1 MSNAPTL
8 LAGDLAFVTGAG
20 QGNGQAI
27 AIGLARHGATVIATD
42 MDAASAEDTA
52 VAIRASGG
60 EAHAYPLDVTDSAA
74 CRALT
79 AETEKAH
86 GPVSILINNAGIL
99 VRGLITD
106 DNADEAW
113 RRTMDV
119 NLDGVYA
126 VTKACLNQLKKT
138 KGRIVN
144 IASVQVYVHA
154 PRNSMAY
161 SVSKAGVG
169 LLTKALAL
177 ELAEDGVR
185 VNALAP
191 GMIATAM
198 SAVTRADPARLANYL
213 KHVPMNRPG
222 EPEELVGPVVFLA
235 SEMSSYV
242 TGAILPVDG
251 GYLTM

>member
-1 MSNAPTL
+1 MTADPDL

-20 QGNGQAI
+20 QGNGRAI
-27 AIGLARHGATVIATD
+27 AIGLARHGAAVIATD
-42 MDAASAEDTA
+42 MDVANAEDTA
-52 VAIRASGG
+52 KAIRAEGRT
-60 EAHAYPLDVTDSAA
+60 AHAYPLDVTDAAA
-74 CRALT
+74 CQALI

-126 VTKACLNQLKKT
+126 VTKACLSQLKRT

-154 PRNSMAY
+154 PRNSTAY

-177 ELAEDGVR
+177 ELAEDGIR

-222 EPEELVGPVVFLA
+222 EPEELVGPVVFLV
-235 SEMSSYV
+235 SKMSSYV